1 MSKRNG
7 GSAQATSSA
16 PRNLVEL
23 LVARAKEPA
32 KVAIT
37 YRRGAAWAEMT
48 FQQAL
53 EEVQALSAGL
63 VDLGLRPGDRVAIF
77 GGTTMTWM
85 MCDLAV
91 SAAGG
96 ITVPIYA
103 SNTPDECRYILNDSE
118 ASFIFVDN
126 DQPAPA
132 QPGRLT
138 RIRQRLA
145 ECPSVKKVIAFEG
158 EVSGDRELPLADLRA
173 QGAAAHQ
180 ANPAAFSGRVA
191 KIEADDLSTII
202 YTSGTTGDPK
212 GVMQTHAG
220 WAYQAASL
228 QQMRLMQPTDSV
240 ILFLPFAHVFGQL
253 IKSAWLSLGYRLI
266 FAESP
271 EKLLANLAETGPTLL
286 PTVPRVIER
295 LYNAVLAQGGAAPG
309 VRGRMFRW
317 AMGLF
322 DEYVEARK
330 AGRPHHSLGF
340 RLAQKLVFAKA
351 GEGLKQKL
359 GGKLERLV
367 TGGAP
372 LSAKIGWMMEL
383 LGFVVVEGYGLTES
397 TAVACL
403 NPPYPVGAAKIGTV
417 GPPLPG
423 TKIKLSPEGEVLIRG
438 PSIMKGYYR
447 NPKASADAV
456 DPEGWLRSG
465 DIGEIDQDGFLRI
478 TDRKKDII
486 ITAGGK
492 NVAPQ
497 NLENALK
504 AFPIVNQAMVYGD
517 KRPYLTALITVS
529 EEVARKVVDGGGNA
543 ASYADLARRPEV
555 TQAVQAAVDALNAAQ
570 PSYSTIKRFTV
581 LDHDLSQEGG
591 ELTPTSK
598 VKRSRIV
605 QLCQPL
611 LDAMYEEK
619 LVE

>member
-1 MSKRNG
+1 MSTQTAAART
-7 GSAQATSSA
+7 TSGA
-16 PRNLVEL
+16 PQNLVEL
-23 LVARAKEPA
+23 LLERAKEPG

-37 YRRGAAWAEMT
+37 HRKDGAWAEMT
-48 FQQAL
+48 WGQAL

-63 VDLGLRPGDRVAIF
+63 VGLGLQPGERVAIF
-77 GGTTMTWM
+77 GGTTPQWM
-85 MCDLAV
+85 LCDLAV

-103 SNTPDECRYILNDSE
+103 SNTPDEVKYILNNSE
-118 ASFIFVDN
+118 ASYVFVDH
-126 DQPAPA
+126 DLP
-132 QPGRLT
+132 PGRLG
-138 RIRQRLA
+138 RVRARLSD
-145 ECPSVKKVIAFEG
+145 CPSVRKVIAFEG
-158 EVSGDRELPLADLRA
+158 ATTGDQELPLADLR
-173 QGAAAHQ
+173 QKGAEAHQ
-180 ANPAAFSGRVA
+180 ASPGAFAERVA
-191 KIEADDLSTII
+191 KVKADDLSTII

-220 WAYQAASL
+220 WAYQATSL
-228 QQMRLMQPTDSV
+228 EQIRLMQPTDGV
-240 ILFLPFAHVFGQL
+240 MLFLPFAHVFGQL
-253 IKSAWLSLGYRLI
+253 LKSGWLSLGYRLI

-271 EKLLANLAETGPTLL
+271 EKLLGNLAETHPTLL

-295 LYNAVLAQGGAAPG
+295 IYNGVLAQGGAAPG
-309 VRGRMFRW
+309 MKGRLFRW
-317 AMGLF
+317 AMSLF

-330 AGRPHHSLGF
+330 AGRPYRSLSF
-340 RLAQKLVFAKA
+340 SLARKLVFAKA

-359 GGKLERLV
+359 GGKLERFV

-372 LSAKIGWMMEL
+372 LSAKIGWLMEL

-397 TAVACL
+397 TAIACV
-403 NPPYPVGAAKIGTV
+403 NPPYPIGAAKIGTV

-423 TKIKLSPEGEVLIRG
+423 TTLKLAPDGEVLIRG
-438 PSIMKGYYR
+438 PSVMKGYFK
-447 NPKASADAV
+447 NPQASADAL

-529 EEVARKVVDGGGNA
+529 EEVARKVAGGA
-543 ASYADLARRPEV
+543 AGTYAELAQKPEV
-555 TQAVQAAVDALNAAQ
+555 KAAVQAAVDAFNASQ
-570 PSYSTIKRFTV
+570 PSYSTIKKFSL

-598 VKRSRIV
+598 VKRARII

-611 LDAMYEEK
+611 LDSMYEEK

>member
-1 MSKRNG
+1 MQNAAAARG
-7 GSAQATSSA
+7 TSSA
-16 PRNLVEL
+16 SQNLVEL
-23 LVARAKEPA
+23 LIARAAEPP
-32 KVAIT
+32 KVAVSYKKDT
-37 YRRGAAWAEMT
+37 GWAEMT
-48 FQQAL
+48 FPQAL
-53 EEVQALSAGL
+53 EEVQAISAGL
-63 VDLGLRPGDRVAIF
+63 VGLGLQPGDRVAIF
-77 GGTTMTWM
+77 GGTTVTWM
-85 MCDLAV
+85 LCDLAV

-103 SNTPDECRYILNDSE
+103 SNTPDEVRYILNNSE
-118 ASFIFVDN
+118 ASFVFVDG
-126 DQPAPA
+126 DVPTPAL
-132 QPGRLT
+132 PGRLT
-138 RIRQRLA
+138 RVRSRLG
-145 ECPSVKKVIAFEG
+145 ECPSVKKIIAFDG
-158 EVSGDRELPLADLRA
+158 APSGNKEMLLADLKSK
-173 QGAAAHQ
+173 GAEAHK
-180 ANPAAFSGRVA
+180 ANPSAFKDRVA
-191 KIEADDLSTII
+191 RIKADDLAIII

-212 GVMQTHAG
+212 GVMQTHAS
-220 WAYQAASL
+220 WAYQAESL
-228 QQMRLMQPTDSV
+228 RQMRLMQPTDAV
-240 ILFLPFAHVFGQL
+240 MLFLPFAHVFGQL
-253 IKSAWLSLGYRLI
+253 IKTGWVALGYRLI
-266 FAESP
+266 IAESP
-271 EKLLANLAETGPTLL
+271 EKLLPNLAETGPTLL

-295 LYNAVLAQGGAAPG
+295 LYNAVLAQGTAAEG
-309 VRGRMFRW
+309 VQGRMFKW

-330 AGRPHHSLGF
+330 AGKIYRTLGWSM
-340 RLAQKLVFAKA
+340 AKQMVFAKA
-351 GEGLKQKL
+351 GEGLRQKL

-372 LSAKIGWMMEL
+372 LSPKIGWLMEL

-403 NPPYPVGAAKIGTV
+403 NPPYPIGAAKIGTV

-423 TKIKLSPEGEVLIRG
+423 TDLKLSADGEVLIRG
-438 PSIMKGYYR
+438 PSIMKGYYK
-447 NPKASADAV
+447 NPTASAEAV
-456 DPEGWLRSG
+456 DPDGWLRSG
-465 DIGEIDQDGFLRI
+465 DIGEIDRDGFLRI

-529 EEVARKVVDGGGNA
+529 EEVARRVVTEKGATAGN
-543 ASYADLARRPEV
+543 YAELARRPEV
-555 TQAVQAAVDALNAAQ
+555 QQAVQAAVDAFNANQ
-570 PSYSTIKRFTV
+570 PQYSTIKKFTV

-605 QLCQPL
+605 QMCRPQLE
-611 LDAMYEEK
+611 AMYEEK

>member
-1 MSKRNG
+1 MQNAATARG
-7 GSAQATSSA
+7 TSSA
-16 PRNLVEL
+16 PQNLVEF
-23 LVARAKEPA
+23 LVARAAEPA
-32 KVAIT
+32 RVAIS
-37 YRRGAAWAEMT
+37 YKKDSGWAEMT
-48 FQQAL
+48 FPQAL
-53 EEVQALSAGL
+53 EEVQAISAGL
-63 VDLGLRPGDRVAIF
+63 VGLGLQRGDRVAIF
-77 GGTTMTWM
+77 GGTTVTWM

-103 SNTPDECRYILNDSE
+103 SNTPDEVRYILNNSE
-118 ASFIFVDN
+118 ASFVFVDG
-126 DQPAPA
+126 DAPA
-132 QPGRLT
+132 GALPGRLT
-138 RIRQRLA
+138 RVRQKLA
-145 ECPSVKKVIAFEG
+145 ESPSVKKVIAFGG
-158 EVSGDRELPLADLRA
+158 EVSGDKELLLGDLKA
-173 QGAAAHQ
+173 KGAEAHK
-180 ANPAAFSGRVA
+180 ANPGAFAERVSA
-191 KIEADDLSTII
+191 IKAEDLSTII

-220 WAYQAASL
+220 WAYQAISL
-228 QQMRLMQPTDSV
+228 QQMRLMQPGDSV
-240 ILFLPFAHVFGQL
+240 MLFLPFAHVFGQL
-253 IKSAWLSLGYRLI
+253 IKTGWVALGYRLI

-271 EKLLANLAETGPTLL
+271 EKLLPNLAETGPSLL

-309 VRGRMFRW
+309 VKGRLFRW
-317 AMGLF
+317 ALGLF

-330 AGRPHHSLGF
+330 SGKPYRSLGF
-340 RLAQKLVFAKA
+340 SLAKKLVFAKA
-351 GEGLKQKL
+351 GDGLRQKV

-403 NPPYPVGAAKIGTV
+403 NPPFPSGAAKIGTV

-423 TKIKLSPEGEVLIRG
+423 TNIKLTPDGEVLIRG
-438 PSIMKGYYR
+438 PSIMKGYYK
-447 NPKASADAV
+447 NPQASSDAI

-492 NVAPQ
+492 NIAPQ
-497 NLENALK
+497 NLENGLK

-529 EEVARKVVDGGGNA
+529 EEVARRVVTEKGGTAGN
-543 ASYADLARRPEV
+543 YAELAKRPEV
-555 TQAVQAAVDALNAAQ
+555 HQAVQAAVDAFNAGQ
-570 PSYSTIKRFTV
+570 PQYSTIKKFTV

-605 QLCQPL
+605 QLCKPL
-611 LDAMYEEK
+611 LESMYEEK

>member
-1 MSKRNG
+1 
-7 GSAQATSSA
+7 
-16 PRNLVEL
+16 
-23 LVARAKEPA
+23 
-32 KVAIT
+32 
-37 YRRGAAWAEMT
+37 
-48 FQQAL
+48 
-53 EEVQALSAGL
+53 
-63 VDLGLRPGDRVAIF
+63 
-77 GGTTMTWM
+77 
-85 MCDLAV
+85 
-91 SAAGG
+91 
-96 ITVPIYA
+96 
-103 SNTPDECRYILNDSE
+103 
-118 ASFIFVDN
+118 
-126 DQPAPA
+126 
-132 QPGRLT
+132 
-138 RIRQRLA
+138 
-145 ECPSVKKVIAFEG
+145 
-158 EVSGDRELPLADLRA
+158 
-173 QGAAAHQ
+173 
-180 ANPAAFSGRVA
+180 
-191 KIEADDLSTII
+191 
-202 YTSGTTGDPK
+202 
-212 GVMQTHAG
+212 
-220 WAYQAASL
+220 
-228 QQMRLMQPTDSV
+228 
-240 ILFLPFAHVFGQL
+240 
-253 IKSAWLSLGYRLI
+253 
-266 FAESP
+266 
-271 EKLLANLAETGPTLL
+271 
-286 PTVPRVIER
+286 VIER

-322 DEYVEARK
+322 DEYVEARR
-330 AGRPHHSLGF
+330 AGRPYSSLGF
-340 RLAQKLVFAKA
+340 RLAQKLVFARM
-351 GEGLKQKL
+351 GEGLKQKV

-397 TAVACL
+397 TAVACV

-423 TKIKLSPEGEVLIRG
+423 TKLKLSPEGEVLIRG

-447 NPKASADAV
+447 NPQASADAL

-465 DIGEIDQDGFLRI
+465 DIGEIDRDGFLRI

-529 EEVARKVVDGGGNA
+529 EEVARKVVAGQGGSA
-543 ASYADLARRPEV
+543 ASYAQLARRPEV

-570 PSYSTIKRFTV
+570 PSYSTIKKFTV

-611 LDAMYEEK
+611 LNAMYEEK